1 MTNNSDKAEELLKR
15 ADEVDDPAGLAG
27 VKKDGGRLVLLGKAD
42 MSGGVRETVR
52 GGACCSGCTLA
63 FVCLE
68 RCSQYMSEGQK
79 QREGE
84 MGERSRGLGGAGNA
98 CMHRSFP
105 ILRSHSHRS
114 TGCP

>member
-52 GGACCSGCTLA
+52 GSACCS
-63 FVCLE
+63 VCAHTRL
-68 RCSQYMSEGQK
+68 CLPNVV
-79 QREGE
+79 
-84 MGERSRGLGGAGNA
+84 RS
-98 CMHRSFP
+98 P
-105 ILRSHSHRS
+105 
-114 TGCP
+114 